1 MERREMREIARTS
14 QFKKDF
20 KKLARSGR
28 YDLNE
33 LLDVIEMLSLG
44 KLLPEQCEDHPL
56 SGEWKDHRDC
66 HIRPDWLLIYC
77 LEPDRLTLVRTGTHS
92 ALYK

>member
-1 MERREMREIARTS
+1 MREIAQTS
-14 QFKKDF
+14 RFKSDL

-28 YDLNE
+28 HDIKE
-33 LLDVIEMLSLG
+33 LLAVIEMLACD
-44 KLLPEQCEDHPL
+44 KVLPEKFKDHAL

-66 HIRPDWLLIYC
+66 HIRPDWLLIYR
-77 LEPDRLTLVRTGTHS
+77 LEPGRLILVSSGSHA